1 MKPNTKRCAAEDV
14 LLRTFCSFPAQGLG
28 GWCAAAMGNVVN
40 IQCCQYQFSVPL
52 WMCRGYGGK
61 LAIGNIG
68 NGNTFTLETLAIR
81 SNPVGDTKK
90 GEEAS

>member
-1 MKPNTKRCAAEDV
+1 MDGTMSQMAAMRHSGSL
-14 LLRTFCSFPAQGLG
+14 LLRLHCRKAV
-28 GWCAAAMGNVVN
+28 GNVVN

>member
-1 MKPNTKRCAAEDV
+1 MDGVMFLKAAIRHSGSL
-14 LLRTFCSFPAQGLG
+14 LLRWHCRRAV
-28 GWCAAAMGNVVN
+28 GNVVN